1 MVSFHIASMFIGI
14 GIGIIAGG
22 LLALLLVFFQEEK
35 YDQKSARI
43 NFSKGWDY
51 GYEHG
56 VEDTEKELKQ
66 DA

>member
-1 MVSFHIASMFIGI
+1 MVSFHIASMMVGIFIGML
-14 GIGIIAGG
+14 AGG
-22 LLALLLVFFQEEK
+22 FLAMMSVFFVEEK
-35 YDQKSARI
+35 YEQKSARI

-66 DA
+66 DG